1 MGTLTQSKYRV
12 QGYAVCTIGAR
23 IRYGDLST
31 THRRSGDLVEDAGHD
46 VDLIRAVI
54 GECENE
60 KKLLTMTTKTLSHH

>member
-46 VDLIRAVI
+46 VDLIRTAI

-60 KKLLTMTTKTLSHH
+60 KKGYLNGYSVLS